1 MIAIIDYKAGNQ
13 TSVLRALEFLN
24 IEACITDDDDT
35 IMKAHG
41 VIFPGVGAAK
51 QAMDR
56 LMQNK
61 QDELLKALVAESKPL
76 LGICLGCQIL
86 LEHSE
91 ENNTET
97 LGIIK
102 GSCKKFDEN
111 WTDGTDE
118 NNNPEKIRIPHM
130 GWNSISIKKENPI
143 LKNIRSNDTV
153 YYVHSYYPE
162 PADTNLVLATST
174 YGKEFAAVYGR
185 NGLWAIQFH
194 PEKSGGTGLQILK
207 NFNEYCMQPYT
218 L

>member
-24 IEACITDDDDT
+24 IEARITDDDDT

-61 QDELLKALVAESKPL
+61 QDELLKTLAANHKPL

-102 GSCKKFDEN
+102 GTCKKFNEN

-130 GWNSISIKKENPI
+130 GWNTGDEP
-143 LKNIRSNDTV
+143 LK
-153 YYVHSYYPE
+153 
-162 PADTNLVLATST
+162 LACFYAPQLS
-174 YGKEFAAVYGR
+174 
-185 NGLWAIQFH
+185 AI
-194 PEKSGGTGLQILK
+194 
-207 NFNEYCMQPYT
+207 EYT
-218 L
+218 F

>member
-24 IEACITDDDDT
+24 IEACITDDDNT

-61 QDELLKALVAESKPL
+61 QDELLKTLAANHKPL

-102 GSCKKFDEN
+102 GTCKKFNEN

-130 GWNSISIKKENPI
+130 GWNSINIKKESPI
-143 LKNIRSNDTV
+143 LKNVQI
-153 YYVHSYYPE
+153 
-162 PADTNLVLATST
+162 
-174 YGKEFAAVYGR
+174 GR
-185 NGLWAIQFH
+185 ASCR
-194 PEKSGGTGLQILK
+194 ERV
-207 NFNEYCMQPYT
+207 
-218 L
+218 